1 MRDGNGQT
9 VHTDSVEKHE
19 THKADSRM
27 QKDTMTATE
36 DSDGSSRDSGKS
48 MSILPT

>member
-9 VHTDSVEKHE
+9 VHTNHVEKYR

-36 DSDGSSRDSGKS
+36 DSDGSSRDSGKFL
-48 MSILPT
+48 SILPT